1 MERINILNVKFD
13 NVTMAEAI
21 NKCADFLKTDKVNAI
36 VTPNPEIVMQA
47 RKDSIYQK
55 ILNNSELVIP
65 DGIGVVIGSKILKTP
80 LKERVAG
87 YDLICNLLNEQSI
100 DNKKIYIL
108 GAKPGVAEK
117 AKKNIEIKY
126 NAKVVGLHDGYFK
139 EDDEESI
146 IKDINNSGANIILV
160 GLGMVRQEKFID
172 KYKKVLN
179 NIRIAIGC
187 GGSIDVLAGVA
198 QRAPKFYVEHNLEW
212 FYRLVKQPTRIG
224 RMMQLPKFLLVVAI
238 KKNNN

>member
-13 NVTMAEAI
+13 NVTMNEAI
-21 NKCADFLKTDKVNAI
+21 TKCQDFLKTDKVNVI

-47 RKDSIYQK
+47 RKDDIYQK

-87 YDLICNLLNEQSI
+87 YDLICNLFNEKSI

-108 GAKPGVAEK
+108 GAKPGVAEE
-117 AKKNIEIKY
+117 AKKNIEMKY

-139 EDDEESI
+139 KDDEETI
-146 IKDINNSGANIILV
+146 IKDINNSGANILLV

-172 KYKKVLN
+172 KYKKALN

-198 QRAPKFYVEHNLEW
+198 QRAPKFFVKHNLEW
-212 FYRLVKQPTRIG
+212 FYRLIKQPTRIG
-224 RMMQLPKFLLVVAI
+224 RMMQLPKFLLVLVT